1 MSAPFLLA
9 RRYLSAGVG
18 PTAFD
23 FHTEGHKY
31 PAARRS
37 PSMKKEPSWWRLRQI
52 RHRDAVILSV
62 LSSACLLA
70 GELVDSTEINITTVY
85 RDFIAPYLDNP
96 PVLIVVIGLT
106 ILGFTTVFG
115 GIFVLLGGLHFSWG
129 RIGRGRFLTGLGL
142 GVSLLG
148 LVGKL
153 SRTILAIGLATGKPF
168 GDPVVALLAVSV
180 GLTGPGI
187 LLGIG
192 SHTLMGHYALMLK
205 KRAKRIWRRW
215 RKSRRPTHRSSKS

>member
-1 MSAPFLLA
+1 MS
-9 RRYLSAGVG
+9 
-18 PTAFD
+18 
-23 FHTEGHKY
+23 
-31 PAARRS
+31 
-37 PSMKKEPSWWRLRQI
+37 KKDKSWWRLRQI
-52 RHRDAVILSV
+52 RHRDAV
-62 LSSACLLA
+62 LLA
-70 GELVDSTEINITTVY
+70 ILAASFLLGGQLTDNVTACTSPPCSLTGIY
-85 RDFIAPYLDNP
+85 QDFIVPYLNNP
-96 PVLIVVIGLT
+96 PVLVVLIALAL
-106 ILGFTTVFG
+106 LGFTTYFG

-153 SRTILAIGLATGKPF
+153 SRTILAIGHATGKPF

-205 KRAKRIWRRW
+205 KHAKRIWRRW

>member
-9 RRYLSAGVG
+9 RRYLSAGVRA
-18 PTAFD
+18 TALD
-23 FHTEGHKY
+23 IHTEGHKY

-52 RHRDAVILSV
+52 RHRD
-62 LSSACLLA
+62 
-70 GELVDSTEINITTVY
+70 
-85 RDFIAPYLDNP
+85 
-96 PVLIVVIGLT
+96 VVIGLT

-153 SRTILAIGLATGKPF
+153 SRTILAIGRATGKPF

-205 KRAKRIWRRW
+205 KHAKRIWRRW
-215 RKSRRPTHRSSKS
+215 RKSRRPTNRSSKS

>member
-9 RRYLSAGVG
+9 RRYLRAGVR

-52 RHRDAVILSV
+52 RHRDAVILAV

-148 LVGKL
+148 LVGRSEERRVGKECR
-153 SRTILAIGLATGKPF
+153 SRWSPY
-168 GDPVVALLAVSV
+168 
-180 GLTGPGI
+180 
-187 LLGIG
+187 
-192 SHTLMGHYALMLK
+192 H
-205 KRAKRIWRRW
+205 
-215 RKSRRPTHRSSKS
+215 